1 MRSSGW
7 PAPFAL
13 DTPARARDVPD
24 VSVLDK
30 VHGKYV
36 FGRRVQVLARELAD
50 QIPQGARVLDVG
62 CGDGTIAYLLLQAR
76 PDIQIE
82 GIDVLVRP
90 ETKVP
95 VKEFDGK
102 HIPHPDKSFDVV
114 MFVDVLHH
122 TDDPASVLAECA
134 RVSRRGVIVKDHL
147 REGLFSRP
155 VLQLM
160 DWVGNR
166 GHGVRLPYN
175 YLSKAEWDGIFSR
188 LAIEPQKWTGHL
200 GLYPFP
206 FSAIFDR
213 RLHFIA
219 RLVPKS

>member
-1 MRSSGW
+1 MTLAKELLNQAHGAVVFR
-7 PAPFAL
+7 
-13 DTPARARDVPD
+13 RRIR
-24 VSVLDK
+24 VLS
-30 VHGKYV
+30 
-36 FGRRVQVLARELAD
+36 QALAD
-50 QIPQGARVLDVG
+50 HMDHVGTVLDVG
-62 CGDGTIAYLLLQAR
+62 CGDGTLAQAVMATKPGLRFEGVDVFLRPHVAIPAQAYDGERLPFA
-76 PDIQIE
+76 D
-82 GIDVLVRP
+82 DA
-90 ETKVP
+90 
-95 VKEFDGK
+95 FDWTT
-102 HIPHPDKSFDVV
+102 I
-114 MFVDVLHH
+114 VDVLHH